1 LHQRPLQMLTRR
13 FLSNLTGVKTFE
25 WTWLLRWNRC
35 KQERWQPVFFFFF
48 APQRTRKTKINK
60 EKKKKA
66 IDQLEIAHSFKLR
79 RLTGVGSD
87 ILFIFLGGQ
96 NDDLQSMTS
105 SVEFENL

>member
-1 LHQRPLQMLTRR
+1 MIAPMEQMQARKMTA
-13 FLSNLTGVKTFE
+13 
-25 WTWLLRWNRC
+25 C
-35 KQERWQPVFFFFF
+35 FFFFF
-48 APQRTRKTKINK
+48 LPRREQEKQKSIK
-60 EKKKKA
+60 KKKKKA

>member
-1 LHQRPLQMLTRR
+1 MNMIAPMEQMQARKMTA
-13 FLSNLTGVKTFE
+13 
-25 WTWLLRWNRC
+25 C
-35 KQERWQPVFFFFF
+35 FFFFF

>member
-1 LHQRPLQMLTRR
+1 MTA
-13 FLSNLTGVKTFE
+13 
-25 WTWLLRWNRC
+25 C
-35 KQERWQPVFFFFF
+35 FFF

>member
-1 LHQRPLQMLTRR
+1 MIAPMEQM
-13 FLSNLTGVKTFE
+13 
-25 WTWLLRWNRC
+25 
-35 KQERWQPVFFFFF
+35 QERKMTACFFF

-60 EKKKKA
+60 EKKKKKKA

-79 RLTGVGSD
+79 RLTGVANTQKINRSSD